1 MAAFNFTGYALITWR
16 EGPNTVQFIDYAADT
31 GTLSVWPVD
40 TNEVKQDREYL
51 GQMRDH
57 PAQHMHFLH
66 GYK

>member
-1 MAAFNFTGYALITWR
+1 MAAFDFTGYARITW
-16 EGPNTVQFIDYAADT
+16 PDNTKTVQFIDFSAET

-57 PAQHMHFLH
+57 PAKHMEFLYH
-66 GYK
+66 P